1 MPETAALI
9 KEITEELKKAQHE
22 QFKVIE
28 PQIAEAIKTG
38 KSVAEL
44 SEKMAQANTDV
55 SKCIETLEALDKL
68 VKVEAE
74 AQTKREKDH
83 IKRIDLLESKLGEE
97 DGGIQVYKSIGQQY
111 IEKFNQEQ
119 FDRGFNES
127 TMAPMKIKLDARW
140 IWAPIGKSIST
151 AAASAGTLAD
161 SLRLPGVITQ
171 PEPALVVQAMIA
183 TRTIENRQVDYVREL
198 VFTDLTAT
206 VAETTDDTSLV
217 NKPKGDITFELIT
230 DTMNTI
236 AQWIPASRQSLR
248 YSTRVDLLNYI
259 DGRLRDRV
267 LLELERQ
274 ALTGDGTGSNFDGII
289 PNATAYNRGFSQI
302 QGAAP
307 TEVDTLRRAV
317 TQLQLANYF
326 PTGIILHPS
335 DWEEIDLN
343 KDTQLRYILA
353 GSPQGVNSRTLW
365 GVPVMVS
372 NEMVSTEFLIG
383 DFRAT
388 TLELMIGNAL
398 MVRISES
405 HGDFFISNMI
415 AILAEMDGL
424 LAFYRPEA
432 IINGE
437 LELAAEID
445 EKTILLLRA
454 DPRLLKQILFTMPP
468 NAIKFTPPGGKVT
481 IRAWH
486 NRYSGYVIQVEDNGI
501 GMALNDIPKA
511 LSRFGQIDSAL
522 GRKYEGT
529 GLGLPLIRSLAELHD
544 GSLDLQS
551 EVGAGTTVTVRFP
564 AGRLLAQSPEPAE
577 PAAAIPLARAGGAK
591 FS

>member
-1 MPETAALI
+1 MPENSPEVQGIIDVL
-9 KEITEELKKAQHE
+9 EKAQHE

-28 PQIAEAIKTG
+28 PQIAEAIKSG

-44 SEKMAQANTDV
+44 SEKMAKANTDV
-55 SKCIETLEALDKL
+55 AKCIENLQALEKRLKEED
-68 VKVEAE
+68 EAK
-74 AQTKREKDH
+74 AAFT
-83 IKRIDLLESKLGEE
+83 KRIDGLEARLGEE
-97 DGGIQVYKSIGQQY
+97 DGGIRVYKTIGQQY
-111 IEKFNQEQ
+111 IEKFNEEQ
-119 FDRGFNES
+119 FDQGYEEKR
-127 TMAPMKIKLDARW
+127 MAPVKIKLDAQW
-140 IWAPIGKSIST
+140 IYAAIGKSVST

-171 PEPALVVQAMIA
+171 PEPALVVQALIA
-183 TRTIENRQVDYVREL
+183 TRTIENRTVDYVREL
-198 VFTDLTAT
+198 VFTDNTAT

-217 NKPKGDITFELIT
+217 TKPKGDITFQLIT

-248 YSTRVDLLNYI
+248 YSTRTDLLNYI

-274 ALTGDGTGSNFDGII
+274 VLTGDGTGSNFSGII
-289 PNATAYNRGFSQI
+289 PNATLYNRGFGQI
-302 QGAAP
+302 QGADP
-307 TEVDTLRRAV
+307 TEVDTLRRAI

-388 TLELMIGNAL
+388 TLELMIGFAL
-398 MVRISES
+398 TVRIAEQ
-405 HGDFFISNMI
+405 HGDFFIANMV

-437 LELAAEID
+437 LELA
-445 EKTILLLRA
+445 
-454 DPRLLKQILFTMPP
+454 
-468 NAIKFTPPGGKVT
+468 
-481 IRAWH
+481 
-486 NRYSGYVIQVEDNGI
+486 S
-501 GMALNDIPKA
+501 
-511 LSRFGQIDSAL
+511 
-522 GRKYEGT
+522 
-529 GLGLPLIRSLAELHD
+529 
-544 GSLDLQS
+544 
-551 EVGAGTTVTVRFP
+551 
-564 AGRLLAQSPEPAE
+564 
-577 PAAAIPLARAGGAK
+577 
-591 FS
+591 

>member
-9 KEITEELKKAQHE
+9 KEITEELKKVQHE

-28 PQIAEAIKTG
+28 PQIKEAILTG

-44 SEKMAQANTDV
+44 SEKMAKHNTEV
-55 SKCIETLEALDKL
+55 AKCIETLEALDKL
-68 VKVEAE
+68 VKFETE
-74 AQTKREKDH
+74 AQAKREKDH
-83 IKRIDLLESKLGEE
+83 TKRIDGLEARLGED
-97 DGGIQVYKSIGQQY
+97 DGDIRVYKTIGQQY
-111 IEKFNQEQ
+111 IEAFNEEQ
-119 FDRGFNES
+119 FGQGFDES
-127 TMAPMKIKLDARW
+127 KMPSVKIKLFNEW

-161 SLRLPGVITQ
+161 SLRLPGVVTQ

-217 NKPKGDITFELIT
+217 NKPKGDLTFELIT

-274 ALTGDGTGSNFDGII
+274 VLTGDGTGSNFDGII
-289 PNATAYNRGFSQI
+289 PNATAYNRGFGQI
-302 QGAAP
+302 QGADP
-307 TEVDTLRRAV
+307 TEVDTLRRAI

-432 IINGE
+432 VINGE
-437 LELAAEID
+437 LELA
-445 EKTILLLRA
+445 
-454 DPRLLKQILFTMPP
+454 
-468 NAIKFTPPGGKVT
+468 
-481 IRAWH
+481 
-486 NRYSGYVIQVEDNGI
+486 S
-501 GMALNDIPKA
+501 
-511 LSRFGQIDSAL
+511 
-522 GRKYEGT
+522 
-529 GLGLPLIRSLAELHD
+529 
-544 GSLDLQS
+544 
-551 EVGAGTTVTVRFP
+551 
-564 AGRLLAQSPEPAE
+564 
-577 PAAAIPLARAGGAK
+577 
-591 FS
+591 